1 MADAKWFTLREPDLV
16 SQLHYPL
23 REASGDAIGT
33 LARVAVEGLEKKFLE
48 TRAKDAGEQGRSE
61 MGSSGGKRH

>member
-1 MADAKWFTLREPDLV
+1 LV

-48 TRAKDAGEQGRSE
+48 TRAKDAGSKGDPKWGPLGERGIE
-61 MGSSGGKRH
+61 GKRNRAAAPSA